1 MLIGGWKAVSM
12 VDIPGKVTFTLWLC
26 GCNLRCPFCHNWKL
40 AQGMECFKLE
50 KEELIAEVEENS
62 YLVDYFHVTG
72 GEPLIQWREFQE
84 LLREVREYLPVSLNS
99 NLTLVK
105 PLEKII
111 DLVDHVA
118 TDLKAPPTELYG
130 LPENV
135 SLKLWQLFLKGLEI
149 VSENSI
155 PLELRI
161 PVSKGFDIQEIM
173 RWIEEGLEKID
184 TDFYV
189 VLHPLVGPPITNP
202 RNKEWCNNHCWA
214 DREIELIK
222 EKLEE
227 RGVKKVI
234 VRKYS

>member
-1 MLIGGWKAVSM
+1 M

-40 AQGMECFKLE
+40 AQGIECLKVE
-50 KEELIAEVEENS
+50 KRELIEEVERNS
-62 YLVDYFHVTG
+62 YLVNYFHVTG
-72 GEPLIQWREFQE
+72 GEPLVQWRELRN
-84 LLREVREYLPVSLNS
+84 LLMEVRKYIPVSLNS

-111 DLVDHVA
+111 DFVDHIA

-130 LPENV
+130 LPKNV

-161 PVSKGFDIQEIM
+161 PVSRGFTTKEIM
-173 RWIEEGLEKID
+173 KWVKEGLERIE

-189 VLHPLVGPPITNP
+189 VLNPLVGSPLTNP
-202 RNKEWCNNHCWA
+202 RDEEWCNKHCWA

-227 RGVKKVI
+227 MGVRKI
-234 VRKYS
+234 IIRKYS